1 MTNIAPV
8 RRPRASTAATAVA
21 NPYDD
26 PFDDAFIGDYAAP
39 AAPKSPF
46 TLLTSSVLRRRKP
59 KLAYAAV
66 VVVGVFSIVVAQLM
80 LSIALSNGAYEIESL
95 QSQQKEVDRTNSA
108 LSEQLDGLS
117 APQSLAASA
126 ESLGMVANVHP
137 AYLRL
142 SDGAVLG
149 TPQTASGASG
159 SLTGGQPSLVPNALT
174 AAAAASAATA
184 SAATAPTTGAPAP
197 TAGTPAPAA
206 SPAASAKA
214 GASAAA
220 AGAPAAAQGSAAV
233 AWQGQL
239 PSPTTH

>member
-1 MTNIAPV
+1 MTSVAPT
-8 RRPRASTAATAVA
+8 RLPRASGAATAVA
-21 NPYDD
+21 DPYDD
-26 PFDDAFIGDYAAP
+26 PFEDAFLGDYSPP

-46 TLLTSSVLRRRKP
+46 SIAAAGVLRRRKP

-66 VVVGVFSIVVAQLM
+66 VVVGVFAIVVAQLM
-80 LSIALSNGAYEIESL
+80 LSIGLSNGAYEIESL
-95 QSQQKEVDRTNSA
+95 QSQQKELDRTNSA

-149 TPQTASGASG
+149 TPQTASSTSG
-159 SLTGGQPSLVPNALT
+159 SLTNGQPSLVPNALT
-174 AAAAASAATA
+174 TAATAAPAAATPAAAA
-184 SAATAPTTGAPAP
+184 
-197 TAGTPAPAA
+197 
-206 SPAASAKA
+206 
-214 GASAAA
+214 AAA
-220 AGAPAAAQGSAAV
+220 AGAEGSAATAGTPVGAPSAPPAAAAAAAV
-233 AWQGQL
+233 PWQGQL